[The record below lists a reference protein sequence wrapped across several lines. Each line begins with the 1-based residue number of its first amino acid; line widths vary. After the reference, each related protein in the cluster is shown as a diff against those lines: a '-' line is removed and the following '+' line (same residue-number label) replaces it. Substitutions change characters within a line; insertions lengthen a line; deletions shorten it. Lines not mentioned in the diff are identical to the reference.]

1 MIEADEH
8 LHRPR
13 GRLVYHIELV
23 GLLGACALGRNAAAE
38 MMVRDLLPLDE
49 LIRQITM
56 PGLPMQLRA
65 NYLCVLREA
74 YLETERAN
82 KEVGAHPALM
92 GFLSS
97 LRASIEDLVE
107 ALVEPGSN
115 ILEEEAQLQAASY
128 VCWEVLP
135 TSTLNPNPNLTL
147 SLTVAL
153 TRCCRRCSSCY
164 YRSHYSLHR
173 PTISMYLPTSPQV
186 LPTLQLYY
194 RSHYSPPG
202 TKGESRAATHPKP

>member
-1 MIEADEH
+1 
-8 LHRPR
+8 
-13 GRLVYHIELV
+13 
-23 GLLGACALGRNAAAE
+23 
-38 MMVRDLLPLDE
+38 
-49 LIRQITM
+49 
-56 PGLPMQLRA
+56 
-65 NYLCVLREA
+65 
-74 YLETERAN
+74 
-82 KEVGAHPALM
+82 M

-153 TRCCRRCSSCY
+153 TRCCRRCSSTTGATT
-164 YRSHYSLHR
+164 RRRALR
-173 PTISMYLPTSPQV
+173 A
-186 LPTLQLYY
+186 
-194 RSHYSPPG
+194 
-202 TKGESRAATHPKP
+202 RAARRSSVAVGG

>member
-1 MIEADEH
+1 
-8 LHRPR
+8 
-13 GRLVYHIELV
+13 
-23 GLLGACALGRNAAAE
+23 
-38 MMVRDLLPLDE
+38 
-49 LIRQITM
+49 
-56 PGLPMQLRA
+56 
-65 NYLCVLREA
+65 
-74 YLETERAN
+74 
-82 KEVGAHPALM
+82 M

-135 TSTLNPNPNLTL
+135 T
-147 SLTVAL
+147 
-153 TRCCRRCSSCY
+153 
-164 YRSHYSLHR
+164 
-173 PTISMYLPTSPQV
+173 
-186 LPTLQLYY
+186 LQLYY